1 MTQNYTVTH
10 LKTTT
15 STNDDALA
23 LGADGALHLSLV
35 VADAM
40 ASGRGR
46 LGRTWQAP
54 AGNVYWSV
62 LVRPERSVTE
72 WSTLGLVAAL
82 AVQQV
87 VAGLVN
93 NDVRVKWPND
103 VLVKVKNKWRKISG
117 ILVETAGI
125 GGKNPCAV
133 VGIGI
138 NVTAAPAA
146 KEAVFAPICLA
157 DLGVDSDVSAII
169 NALCATFLAR
179 YNAWE
184 TRGFSAELAAYNNVL
199 WQRGAE
205 VRVSLDAAKT
215 QVKTGINEG
224 VRLDGALMVDDEAI
238 LVGDVS

>member
-1 MTQNYTVTH
+1 MTQNYTLTH

-23 LGADGALHLSLV
+23 LGANGAPHLSLV
-35 VADAM
+35 VADTM

-46 LGRTWQAP
+46 LGRAWQAP

-72 WSTLGLVAAL
+72 WGTLGLIAAL

-87 VAGLVN
+87 VAELIN

-103 VLVKVKNKWRKISG
+103 VLVKVENKWRKISG

-125 GGKNPCAV
+125 GGKNPYAV

-138 NVTAAPAA
+138 NVAVAPAA
-146 KEAVFAPICLA
+146 KEAVFAPVCLA
-157 DLGVDSDVSAII
+157 DLGINSDASAVIH
-169 NALCATFLAR
+169 ALCATFLAR

-184 TRGFSAELAAYNNVL
+184 THGFSAELVAYNNVL

-215 QVKTGINEG
+215 QFKTGINKG
-224 VRLDGALMVDDEAI
+224 VRADGALMLDNEAI